1 MKNFTQFSRNYHLF
15 FFFFFDYNKYKYNF
29 VGRDSMKEFKKVL
42 AGLMALSVCF
52 VGADF
57 VGENTVPFVAVAES
71 ETTEKT
77 GTFGDNLTWGLDENG
92 TLTISGTGS
101 MGNCIFPNT
110 SPFYSERESIKK
122 VIIEDGVTDIGSYA
136 FYWCLNLTSV
146 VIPDS
151 VTSIGSGAFDCTALT
166 SVTIPDN
173 VTSVGD
179 CAFRGCTN
187 LTSITIP
194 ESLTN
199 ITYHAFYE
207 TPWLEAKRK
216 ENPLVVINNILIDA
230 ETCSG
235 DVVIPDGITSINE
248 NAFLYSDLTS
258 VTIPESVT
266 SIGKN
271 AFADCKCLTSITIP
285 DSVTSIGNDAF
296 RECKSLTSVTIPVSV
311 TSMGDSVFQDCSG
324 LKSVTLPDSITF
336 IGNSAFFNCTG
347 LTSVT
352 IPDSVTSIGSET
364 FWGCTGLTSI
374 TILNPDC
381 EIYDNSETIS
391 NGKDE
396 NYKHYF
402 NGTIYGYEN
411 STAQAYA
418 EKYGYKF
425 ELLSNAPSDEVKSG
439 DADGDGEVN
448 INDTVFIMQSIANP
462 DKYTLTEQGKAN
474 ADVVDNGGGITNADA
489 LAIQYVE
496 SKTINA
502 SDFPITSEE
511 LDKLG
516 Q

>member
-1 MKNFTQFSRNYHLF
+1 
-15 FFFFFDYNKYKYNF
+15 
-29 VGRDSMKEFKKVL
+29 MKEFKKIL

-77 GTFGDNLTWGLDENG
+77 GTFGDNLTWVLDENG

-324 LKSVTLPDSITF
+324 LKSVTLPDSITSIGSGTFNNCTGLTSITIPDSITF

-381 EIYDNSETIS
+381 EISDDGGTIS
-391 NGKDE
+391 NGRDE
-396 NYKHYF
+396 NCKDYF
-402 NGTIYGYEN
+402 NGTIYGYAN
-411 STAQAYA
+411 STAQEYA

-425 ELLSNAPSDEVKSG
+425 ELIGTEPIDEIKSG
-439 DADGDGEVN
+439 DADGDGEIN
-448 INDTVFIMQSIANP
+448 INDAVIIMQSIANP

-502 SDFPITSEE
+502 SDLPITSEE